1 MPPPAR
7 NSDLAHILALIS
19 LRTSAHKRGQS
30 CQPSRR
36 QSHDVR
42 RDEDVADPLGLGVE
56 AYRATA
62 WEIGQLCD
70 RVVDGVFVAGLAQ
83 SDGGARR
90 EGGV

>member
-1 MPPPAR
+1 VDAVAAVSGLRASGAVPA
-7 NSDLAHILALIS
+7 S
-19 LRTSAHKRGQS
+19 
-30 CQPSRR
+30 
-36 QSHDVR
+36 

-70 RVVDGVFVAGLAQ
+70 RVVAGVFGAGAAE